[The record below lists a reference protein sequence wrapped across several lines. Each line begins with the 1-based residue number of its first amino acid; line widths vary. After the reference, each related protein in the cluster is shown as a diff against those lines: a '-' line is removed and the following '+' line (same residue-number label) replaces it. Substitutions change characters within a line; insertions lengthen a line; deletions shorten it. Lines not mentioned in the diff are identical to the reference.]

1 MLAAV
6 ITTDTDHEGSRPA
19 NDFAQRGHS
28 TRQGVHLVCSGLVL
42 YAERSEAE
50 GEAAQAEGSAKAAA
64 KRRAVLAAAKPA
76 VQRAGP

>member
-1 MLAAV
+1 
-6 ITTDTDHEGSRPA
+6 
-19 NDFAQRGHS
+19 
-28 TRQGVHLVCSGLVL
+28 LVL

-64 KRRAVLAAAKPA
+64 KRLAVLAAAKPA